1 MADIPRRTLGAN
13 YWKLWIASVISNFG
27 DGVALIAYPWLASAV
42 TRSPLQIA
50 LVGVATRLPWLIFT
64 LPAGVI
70 TDRADRRRL
79 VVTMDATRALITVG
93 VAAVVLLNQ
102 AVLPTSEQIASA
114 DFSPIANSG
123 FLLGTLY
130 LSALLLGM
138 AEVLRDNGAQTLM
151 PTVVDKSQ
159 LENANGRLWGAEM
172 VMNSFVGPPLGG
184 LLLAVAFSLP
194 FFIDSATFAVSAA
207 LVAALTGSF
216 RASGEIKASFVVE
229 LKEGFRWLWKHQLM
243 RRFAIVLGLINASSS
258 ATIATLVLFG
268 QEILEVDASG
278 FGVLMSAGAAGGVLG
293 SLAAAPFTKRLGS
306 ESTIM
311 FTLVSSAIPSVIIGL
326 TSSAVV
332 VWVMFAI
339 SSFGGVMWNVV
350 TVSLRQAIIPDRLLG
365 RVNSVYRFFGWG
377 MMPIGLFV
385 GGAVVAVVAN
395 QSTREWGLRSPFFV
409 AGVLQALL
417 AIYAIGW
424 LGTRQI
430 EAARNAAG

>member
-1 MADIPRRTLGAN
+1 M
-13 YWKLWIASVISNFG
+13 
-27 DGVALIAYPWLASAV
+27 
-42 TRSPLQIA
+42 
-50 LVGVATRLPWLIFT
+50 
-64 LPAGVI
+64 
-70 TDRADRRRL
+70 
-79 VVTMDATRALITVG
+79 TMDAIRALITVG

-159 LENANGRLWGAEM
+159 LEKANGRLWGAEM

-278 FGVLMSAGAAGGVLG
+278 FGLLMSAGAAGGVLG
-293 SLAAAPFTKRLGS
+293 SLVAAPFTKRLGS
-306 ESTIM
+306 GSTI
-311 FTLVSSAIPSVIIGL
+311 
-326 TSSAVV
+326 
-332 VWVMFAI
+332 MFAI

-417 AIYAIGW
+417 AIYAIGR

>member
-278 FGVLMSAGAAGGVLG
+278 FGLLMSAGAAGGVLG
-293 SLAAAPFTKRLGS
+293 SLVAAPFTKRLGS
-306 ESTIM
+306 GSTI
-311 FTLVSSAIPSVIIGL
+311 
-326 TSSAVV
+326 
-332 VWVMFAI
+332 MFAI

-417 AIYAIGW
+417 AIYAIGR

>member
-1 MADIPRRTLGAN
+1 MADLPRRALGAN

-79 VVTMDATRALITVG
+79 VVAMDAIRALITVG
-93 VAAVVLLNQ
+93 VAAIVLLNQ
-102 AVLPTSEQIASA
+102 EILPTSEQIESA

-151 PTVVDKSQ
+151 PAVVDKTQ
-159 LENANGRLWGAEM
+159 LEKANGRLWGAEM

-229 LKEGFRWLWKHQLM
+229 LKEGFRWLWKHQLL

-278 FGVLMSAGAAGGVLG
+278 FGLLMSAGAAGGVLG

-306 ESTIM
+306 GSTIM
-311 FTLVSSAIPSVIIGL
+311 FTLVSSAITSVIIGL

-377 MMPIGLFV
+377 MMPIGLFL
-385 GGAVVAVVAN
+385 GGVLVAVVAN
-395 QSTREWGLRSPFFV
+395 LSTREWGLRSPFFV

-417 AIYAIGW
+417 AIYAIGR

-430 EAARNAAG
+430 EAARESAG

>member
-1 MADIPRRTLGAN
+1 M
-13 YWKLWIASVISNFG
+13 
-27 DGVALIAYPWLASAV
+27 
-42 TRSPLQIA
+42 
-50 LVGVATRLPWLIFT
+50 
-64 LPAGVI
+64 
-70 TDRADRRRL
+70 
-79 VVTMDATRALITVG
+79 TMDAIRALITVG

-151 PTVVDKSQ
+151 PTMVVKSQ
-159 LENANGRLWGAEM
+159 LEKANGRLWGAEM

-216 RASGEIKASFVVE
+216 RASGEIEASFVVE
-229 LKEGFRWLWKHQLM
+229 LKEGFRWLWKHQLL

-268 QEILEVDASG
+268 REILDVEASG
-278 FGVLMSAGAAGGVLG
+278 FGLLMSAGAAGGVLAG
-293 SLAAAPFTKRLGS
+293 LAAAPFTKRLGS
-306 ESTIM
+306 GSTIM
-311 FTLVSSAIPSVIIGL
+311 FTLVSSAITSVIIGL

-350 TVSLRQAIIPDRLLG
+350 TVSLRQAIIPGRLLG
-365 RVNSVYRFFGWG
+365 RVNSVYRFVGWG

-385 GGAVVAVVAN
+385 GGALVTVGAN

-417 AIYAIGW
+417 AIYAIGR

>member
-102 AVLPTSEQIASA
+102 ALLPTSEQIASA

-159 LENANGRLWGAEM
+159 LEKANGRLWGAEM

-278 FGVLMSAGAAGGVLG
+278 FGLLMSAGAAGGVLG
-293 SLAAAPFTKRLGS
+293 SLVAAPFTKRLGS
-306 ESTIM
+306 GSTI
-311 FTLVSSAIPSVIIGL
+311 
-326 TSSAVV
+326 
-332 VWVMFAI
+332 MFAI

-417 AIYAIGW
+417 AIYAIGR

>member
-1 MADIPRRTLGAN
+1 MSRPMADIPRRTLGAN

-102 AVLPTSEQIASA
+102 ALLPTSEQIASA

-159 LENANGRLWGAEM
+159 LEKANGRLWGAEM

-278 FGVLMSAGAAGGVLG
+278 FGLLMSAGAAGGVLG
-293 SLAAAPFTKRLGS
+293 SLVAAPFTKRLGS
-306 ESTIM
+306 GSTI
-311 FTLVSSAIPSVIIGL
+311 
-326 TSSAVV
+326 
-332 VWVMFAI
+332 MFAI

-417 AIYAIGW
+417 AIYAIGR